1 MSNLNQFTAV
11 IKLDFLEISSFIEDQ
26 ATTSGSA
33 TVISAI
39 SAANHKI
46 NLETSKSSPPN
57 ITLYTKMPSGTV
69 LGQQCYVVVSNQL
82 YGNHYINLLNTDDVS
97 LGSGPTNTIW
107 ILNWIGTKWL
117 EIAQVN
123 G

>member
-11 IKLDFLEISSFIEDQ
+11 IKLDLLEMTSGIDDN

-46 NLETSKSSPPN
+46 NLETSKNSPN
-57 ITLYTKMPSGTV
+57 TTLYTKMPSGTV
-69 LGQQCYVVVSNQL
+69 FGQQCYVVVYNQL
-82 YGNHYINLLNTDDVS
+82 YGNHTINLLNTDDAS
-97 LGSGPTNTIW
+97 LGTGQTNTTW
-107 ILNWIGTKWL
+107 HLHWIGTKWL
-117 EIAQVN
+117 EIVQVN